1 MTVLQFYWL
10 STPIDKKRVL
20 MALIQCDECGSDLST
35 NAKTCPN
42 CGFDQAEKHDAA
54 VDGAMLRITIA
65 PVLVY
70 LVICLFGINF
80 GFFDY
85 SNAFFSHSFAG
96 GLKSWLWGPIVFLFS
111 GVGWNR
117 HPVLGGWLNAVG
129 ICTVLWWTVD
139 SIIPEDTGKE
149 ESMKASVNN
158 SGWSTSAT
166 TDAMTEV
173 KSYHAISNQTVSLEP
188 LGFPYKDVKTYMG
201 FSCQPS
207 NGFQVYFVFNKT
219 NIPKKRVK
227 NGDWYIDARVK
238 FDDNIDTYPLLLV
251 KGKSNSLYFT
261 NDSLPVLDVLKEIDS
276 KLLGRLLDSQSIL
289 LELEYH
295 DNGYVNFQYDLN
307 GRDEIEKTLYD
318 CIRDSSL

>member
-1 MTVLQFYWL
+1 
-10 STPIDKKRVL
+10 
-20 MALIQCDECGSDLST
+20 MALIQCEECGRDLST
-35 NAKTCPN
+35 KAKTCPN
-42 CGFDQAEKHDAA
+42 CGFDQAEKHNTAL
-54 VDGAMLRITIA
+54 DGAMLRITIA

-70 LVICLFGINF
+70 LVICLSGIYF

-96 GLKSWLWGPIVFLFS
+96 DLKSWLWGSIVYLFS
-111 GVGWNR
+111 VVGWNR
-117 HPVLGGWLNAVG
+117 HPVLGGWLNAVA

-139 SIIPEDTGKE
+139 WLIPEDSGKKV
-149 ESMKASVNN
+149 SMSAAVNN
-158 SGWSTSAT
+158 SGWSTSST
-166 TDAMTEV
+166 SDVMTGV
-173 KSYHAISNQTVSLEP
+173 RAYHAISNQTVPLEP
-188 LGFPYKDVKTYMG
+188 LGFPYNDVKTYIG
-201 FSCQPS
+201 FSCEPS

-227 NGDWYIDARVK
+227 NGEWYIDARVK

-318 CIRDSSL
+318 CINAPSL